1 MLRLL
6 HAALMAASL
15 QLIAIIIFTP
25 CVLLFAPHSM
35 NCSNT
40 QPTIRACESF
50 WNSVSLF
57 LICAY
62 LLIAVGLALTRNQS
76 IEITANRIRTA
87 LSIASPAR
95 ERTLMLL
102 VIQPIIG
109 ATALA
114 IVALQPPPDFLLWAV
129 GHFGPASAAAIVW
142 GAAMSVGVAG
152 SGAVAHAALRALDN
166 R

>member
-15 QLIAIIIFTP
+15 QLIAIIIFTA
-25 CVLLFAPHSM
+25 CLLLFAPQSM
-35 NCSNT
+35 NCSDT

-50 WNSVSLF
+50 WNSASFF
-57 LICAY
+57 LICGY

-76 IEITANRIRTA
+76 VEISANRIRTA
-87 LSIASPAR
+87 LSLVSPAR

-102 VIQPIIG
+102 VVQPIIG

-114 IVALQPPPDFLLWAV
+114 IVALQPPPDSLLWTLSL
-129 GHFGPASAAAIVW
+129 FGPASAAAIVW
-142 GAAMSVGVAG
+142 GAVMSVGVAS
-152 SGAVAHAALRALDN
+152 SGAIAHAALMALN
-166 R
+166 KR